1 MNTCTKKHNLSKL
14 ILEYIVLLVKSENL
28 HNKLE
33 ELCLNAT
40 NKTSAFINNQIIRLN
55 NALNKVFVD
64 LMKLQWIIEL
74 VAI

>member
-1 MNTCTKKHNLSKL
+1 MNTCTKTHNLSKL

-33 ELCLNAT
+33 ELFLNAT
-40 NKTSAFINNQIIRLN
+40 NKTSAFINNQIIKLN